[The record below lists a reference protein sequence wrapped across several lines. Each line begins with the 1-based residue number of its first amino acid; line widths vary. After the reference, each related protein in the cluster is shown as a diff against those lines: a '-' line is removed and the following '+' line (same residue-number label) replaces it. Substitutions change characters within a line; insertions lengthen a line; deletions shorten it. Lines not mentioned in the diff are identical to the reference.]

1 MRHILKLSRSLIDP
15 IEHIPHPYTFI
26 TFDPKIHSKSWLA
39 LNNKVFVNHPDQGN
53 WAMADLENRMS
64 EPWFDPAGFFLC
76 IHDDVIVG
84 FCWTKIHQDLVNA
97 DPVGELYVIGVDPE
111 EHSKGIGKTVCNEGL
126 IYLRGKASKNQSS
139 TSMLKTR
146 PVKASTPHSA
156 LISQRQG
163 QHRYDQ
169 RSQCAHQHQ
178 PLS

>member
-1 MRHILKLSRSLIDP
+1 MRHILKIHRSLAEPIP
-15 IEHIPHPYTFI
+15 AIEHPYSIRTFNAA
-26 TFDPKIHSKSWLA
+26 TDKQQWLE
-39 LNNKVFVNHPDQGN
+39 LNNTIFAHHPDQGN

-126 IYLRGKASKNQSS
+126 IYLRSKGIKESILYVDADNEAGKGLY
-139 TSMLKTR
+139 TSL
-146 PVKASTPHSA
+146 
-156 LISQRQG
+156 G
-163 QHRYDQ
+163 FN
-169 RSQCAHQHQ
+169 
-178 PLS
+178 

>member
-1 MRHILKLSRSLIDP
+1 MRHILKIHRSLLDP
-15 IEHIPHPYTFI
+15 IPVIEHSYTLR
-26 TFDPKIHSKSWLA
+26 TFNPATDKQQWLD
-39 LNNKVFVNHPDQGN
+39 LNNTIFAHHPDQGN

-126 IYLRGKASKNQSS
+126 IYLRSKGIKESILYVDADNEAGKGLY
-139 TSMLKTR
+139 TSL
-146 PVKASTPHSA
+146 
-156 LISQRQG
+156 G
-163 QHRYDQ
+163 FN
-169 RSQCAHQHQ
+169 
-178 PLS
+178 